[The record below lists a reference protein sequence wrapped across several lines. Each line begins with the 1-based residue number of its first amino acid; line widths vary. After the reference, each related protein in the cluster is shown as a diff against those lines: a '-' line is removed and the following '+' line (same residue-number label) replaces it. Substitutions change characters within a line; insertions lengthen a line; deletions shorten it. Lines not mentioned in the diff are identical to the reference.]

1 MMQTDV
7 KSTHL
12 TAAGSVFSGRT
23 RLKGFS
29 FCPAISTAAM
39 IQFRNGGA
47 TGPILCEVDVA
58 ANSNPNSFY
67 ILIPGEGILFDTNIY
82 MTTTAAVAGVTAFYG

>member
-12 TAAGSVFSGRT
+12 TSAGAISSGRA

-29 FCPAISTAAM
+29 FCPAVSTAAM
-39 IQFRNGGA
+39 IQFRDGSA

-58 ANSNPNSFY
+58 VNSNPNSFFVAV
-67 ILIPGEGILFDTNIY
+67 PGEGILFATSIY

>member
-1 MMQTDV
+1 MQTDV

-12 TAAGSVFSGRT
+12 TAAGQIFNGRT

-29 FCPAISTAAM
+29 ICPAASTAAM
-39 IQFRNGGA
+39 IQFRDGSA

-58 ANSNPNSFY
+58 SNTNPNSFY
-67 ILIPGEGILFDTNIY
+67 ILIPGEGILFNNTVHL
-82 MTTTAAVAGVTAFYG
+82 TLTASVAGVTAFYG

>member
-12 TAAGSVFSGRT
+12 TAAGSIFAGRT
-23 RLKGFS
+23 RLKGFTY
-29 FCPAISTAAM
+29 CPAVSTASM
-39 IQFRNGGA
+39 IQFRDGGA

-67 ILIPGEGILFDTNIY
+67 VGIPGEGILFSTNIY
-82 MTTTAAVAGVTAFYG
+82 MTITAAVAGVTAFYG